1 MKIGF
6 IGAGEM
12 GRAIIK
18 GLINAKHVA
27 SENILIHSAHKTSYE
42 PFAQQ
47 YHLSACATNRDVVV
61 NSDVVVLAVI
71 PDYADAVLREVKAEL
86 AGKTLISIVGG
97 MSIAHLEEVGGA
109 LPILR
114 SLPNINVAGNV
125 GMTALAANDAL
136 SGARL
141 EQATALFEAIGDV
154 SWQAEDKFA
163 IFSAIAGSGPAYVD
177 YFIDALSRA
186 GVKYGLTKKDATR
199 IAAMTVQG
207 SSEMVLR
214 ATDETPMDFVDA
226 VCSPGGSTVAG
237 LLAMEEAGL
246 TTAVV
251 KGIDATVDKN

>member
-18 GLINAKHVA
+18 GLIAADFTA
-27 SENILIHSAHKTSYE
+27 SKDIVIHSAHQTSYE
-42 PFAQQ
+42 PFAEA
-47 YHLSACATNRDVVV
+47 YHLSTGATNAEVVQE
-61 NSDVVVLAVI
+61 SDVVVLAVI
-71 PDYADAVLREVKAEL
+71 PNQAEHVLTEVQAQLQDKP
-86 AGKTLISIVGG
+86 LISIIGG
-97 MSIAHLEEVGGA
+97 MSIERLEAAAGNR
-109 LPILR
+109 PILR
-114 SLPNINVAGNV
+114 ALPNINVAGNV

-136 SGARL
+136 TGETLKHLVAI
-141 EQATALFEAIGDV
+141 FEVLGDV
-154 SWQAEDKFA
+154 SWQSEDQFA

-177 YFIDALSRA
+177 FFIDALSRA
-186 GVKYGLTKKDATR
+186 GVKYGLTKKDATK
-199 IAAMTVQG
+199 IAAMTVNG
-207 SSEMVLR
+207 SAEMVLK

-251 KGIDATVDKN
+251 KGIDATVNKN

>member
-18 GLINAKHVA
+18 GLIAAKHVA
-27 SENILIHSAHKTSYE
+27 SEDILIHSAHQSSYE
-42 PFAQQ
+42 PFAQT
-47 YHLSACATNRDVVV
+47 YGLSAKATNAAVVV
-61 NSDVVVLAVI
+61 DSDVVVLAVI
-71 PDYADAVLREVKAEL
+71 PNQADTVLTEVQSQL
-86 AGKTLISIVGG
+86 HGKTLVSIVGG
-97 MSIAHLEEVGGA
+97 MSIAHLESVVGEM
-109 LPILR
+109 PILR
-114 SLPNINVAGNV
+114 ALPNINVAGNV
-125 GMTALAANDAL
+125 GMTALAANAAL
-136 SGARL
+136 TD
-141 EQATALFEAIGDV
+141 EALAQTTTIFEVLGDV
-154 SWQAEDKFA
+154 SWQTEDKFA

-177 YFIDALSRA
+177 FFIDALSRA
-186 GVKYGLTKKDATR
+186 GVKYGLTKKDATK

-214 ATDETPMDFVDA
+214 AKDETPMDFVDA

-251 KGIDATVDKN
+251 KGIDATVNKN